1 MFQLCRVRGFR
12 VRVLNGGFIMRRSR
26 MSRSGSRKLFRN
38 RSGVHPRNR
47 QNAVPMRGGIRL

>member
-1 MFQLCRVRGFR
+1 MSPSDFRRGFLGE
-12 VRVLNGGFIMRRSR
+12 VIFMKRRS
-26 MSRSGSRKLFRN
+26 MSRSSSKRLFRN